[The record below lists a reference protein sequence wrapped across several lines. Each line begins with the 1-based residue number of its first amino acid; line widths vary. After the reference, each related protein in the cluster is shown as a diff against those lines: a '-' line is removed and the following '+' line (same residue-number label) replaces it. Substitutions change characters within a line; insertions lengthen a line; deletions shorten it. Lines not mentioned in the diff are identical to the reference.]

1 MKLSPILPISVAALG
16 LVLAGPALAQSIP
29 SGTYAMPD
37 SGYSIT
43 VEPQGSDLLVNE
55 AGKDRTYVNRG
66 GGTYEYRSDITG
78 ATYQLVYRDR
88 GSVAAIKKGSGGAP
102 TLLIRQ
108 GGAAPDDA
116 RERELQN
123 FGALMGA
130 LHAPKDDV
138 EGTEADRL
146 RAAYAP
152 TQDARSAAP
161 ARAPASPYLAV
172 AERYQALTISDPKN
186 VQSWAFCS
194 AAALKRSMAVKA
206 EADSYGREAAKR
218 LASISVDPARNPCPD
233 AIPNDLWPGA
243 DKEAE
248 ALKQANAAQSAA
260 AAAQAAEIKAMRAK
274 QAADQ
279 AAYAQAKAEHEAALA
294 KARDA
299 QALFERQQADYQ
311 AELARQQAG
320 QRR

>member
-1 MKLSPILPISVAALG
+1 MKPSPILSISVAAIAF
-16 LVLAGPALAQSIP
+16 VSAGPALAQSIP

-37 SGYSIT
+37 SGYSIV

-88 GSVAAIKKGSGGAP
+88 GSVAAIKKGSGSAP
-102 TLLIRQ
+102 TLLFRQ
-108 GGAAPDDA
+108 GGAAPEEA
-116 RERELQN
+116 V
-123 FGALMGA
+123 
-130 LHAPKDDV
+130 AP
-138 EGTEADRL
+138 
-146 RAAYAP
+146 
-152 TQDARSAAP
+152 AAP
-161 ARAPASPYLAV
+161 AAPASPPAQAPASPYLAV
-172 AERYQALTISDPKN
+172 AERYQSLALSDPKDA
-186 VQSWAFCS
+186 QSWTFCS

-206 EADSYGREAAKR
+206 EADSYGREAAQR

-233 AIPNDLWPGA
+233 AIPNDLWPSA
-243 DKEAE
+243 NKEAE
-248 ALKQANAAQSAA
+248 ALKQANAAQSEAA
-260 AAAQAAEIKAMRAK
+260 ARQAQEIAAMRAK

-279 AAYAQAKAEHEAALA
+279 AAYAQARAEHEAAME
-294 KARDA
+294 KAREA
-299 QALFERQQADYQ
+299 QQLFARQQAEYQ